1 MPKKNNREIKKS
13 RIKGT
18 LTIAL
23 IALST
28 FSILMIQAKEHPA
41 NTLPTA
47 KSLSFVQQN
56 WSYILIIGFIIIMT
70 SLYMMWLRK
79 IAAERGQRLNVLR
92 DYSSLFENMP
102 IIYAKEELV
111 YDGNGQIIDF
121 IYTEINPTFEKY
133 ITTKDKVIGK
143 KYSEISKT
151 KTPEL
156 LKLYNSLREKKEL
169 SFQYYLERNQ
179 KYLTIIIAHSKQDGY
194 IDVFGVDNTELV
206 QTQKMLR
213 LTNHK
218 LSAALDVADIVP
230 WKWDLEKG
238 LFYCDRNHAPQI
250 MGKESVL
257 ENGQIIVPAPLYF
270 GKMVEP
276 DRERTRAAYQ
286 KLIDGEIAKIEEEIR
301 VRPDTDSEHYEWLEI
316 RAAIDERDKNGKP
329 KSLVGSSLIITPR
342 KAMEAELIRAKEKAE
357 ELNKL
362 KSAFLAN
369 MSHEIRT
376 PLNAIV
382 GFSGLLMAAAD
393 EDEQT
398 KKEYMQIIENNNELL
413 LQLINDVL
421 DLSKIEAGTLEF
433 IYSDIN
439 LNELMVG
446 IEGMA
451 NLRNKNN
458 NLRILYKQ
466 EMPECH
472 INTERNRLS
481 QVIVNLINNAMK
493 FTEKGYIEFG
503 YHPKD
508 DKLLYFYVKDTGCGI
523 PENEIENIFGR
534 FVKLNSF
541 AQGTGLGLSI
551 CHTIVENMG
560 GEIGVDSKVG
570 EGSTF
575 WFTLPYIKAG
585 KKTTSQQ
592 SCGNGL

>member
-1 MPKKNNREIKKS
+1 MKNS
-13 RIKGT
+13 RIRET
-18 LTIAL
+18 LILILITLSAFNTL
-23 IALST
+23 IA
-28 FSILMIQAKEHPA
+28 QAKEHPV
-41 NTLPTA
+41 NTMLTMKHP
-47 KSLSFVQQN
+47 SFLQQN
-56 WSYILIIGFIIIMT
+56 WPYILIIGFIMIMT

-79 IAAERGQRLNVLR
+79 IASERGKRLNVLR

-111 YDGNGQIIDF
+111 YDENGQIIDF

-133 ITTKDKVIGK
+133 ITSKNNVIGK
-143 KYSEISKT
+143 RYSEISKI

-156 LKLYNSLREKKEL
+156 LKLYNSLCDQKEL
-169 SFQYYLERNQ
+169 SFQYYLEKSQ
-179 KYLTIIIAHSKQDGY
+179 KYLTIVIAHSKQDGY

-206 QTQKMLR
+206 KTQKMLR
-213 LTNHK
+213 SANHK

-250 MGKESVL
+250 MGKEAVL
-257 ENGQIIVPAPLYF
+257 EGGQIIVPASLYF
-270 GKMVEP
+270 AKMVEI
-276 DRERTRAAYQ
+276 DRERAMTACQ
-286 KLIDGEIAKIEEEIR
+286 KLINGEVSKVDEEIR
-301 VRPDTDSEHYEWLEI
+301 VHPDINSEYYEWLEI
-316 RAAIDERDKNGKP
+316 RATIDERDKNGKP
-329 KSLVGSSLIITPR
+329 KTLVGSSLIITPR
-342 KAMEAELIRAKEKAE
+342 KIMEAELIQAMEKAE
-357 ELNKL
+357 ESNKL

-393 EDEQT
+393 EEEQI
-398 KKEYMQIIENNNELL
+398 KKDYMQIIENNNELL
-413 LQLINDVL
+413 LQLINDIL

-439 LNELMVG
+439 LNELFIS

-451 NLRNKNN
+451 NLRNKNSN
-458 NLRILYKQ
+458 VRIMYKQ
-466 EMPECH
+466 EMPECC

-481 QVIVNLINNAMK
+481 QVIVNMINNAMK
-493 FTEKGYIEFG
+493 FTKKGYIEFG
-503 YHPKD
+503 YHLKD
-508 DKLLYFYVKDTGCGI
+508 EEFLYIYVKDTGCGI

-541 AQGTGLGLSI
+541 VQGTGLGLSI
-551 CHTIVENMG
+551 CRTIVENMG

-570 EGSTF
+570 QGSTF
-575 WFTLPYIKAG
+575 WFTLPYIKAD
-585 KKTTSQQ
+585 KKITS
-592 SCGNGL
+592 